1 MDDLQRLLDLVL
13 HLNRDAGTIGPG
25 MIAQMQGLAAR
36 IQPNAPA
43 QPYAMRRKDIHALSK
58 ALPMETLAL
67 VAREETK
74 RSKAVQAAADAWR
87 KAYRM
92 ERKRRANAQAN
103 AHLEEK

>member
-1 MDDLQRLLDLVL
+1 MDDLQRLLGLVM

-43 QPYAMRRKDIHALSK
+43 QHYAMRRKDIHALSK

-67 VAREETK
+67 LAREETK

-92 ERKRRANAQAN
+92 ERKRRANTQAN